1 MVIMS
6 REAFD
11 PIVVAVL
18 LGGLAIWLFFRYRT
32 LAIVLSIA
40 LVLAFSQVLHERIAD
55 VVHHIVNAVPHD
67 K

>member
-1 MVIMS
+1 MS

-11 PIVVAVL
+11 PIVLAVL

-32 LAIVLSIA
+32 LSIVLVVA

-55 VVHHIVNAVPHD
+55 AINHIMNAIPHD